1 MGFQPVGNPLPHH
14 FSPILKEADM
24 PLPQRVL
31 GSTGVKVTILGLGGE
46 GVLRTFGYEREAQAV
61 IDAALEEGI
70 TYFETAR
77 AYSGSETY
85 LGKGLHGRRQEIFLT
100 SKSHGR
106 SREEAEGHLALTLRN
121 LHTDYLDL
129 WQVHDLRT
137 TDDLKAL
144 TGAGGALEVF
154 RWAKEEGYARFI
166 GVTGHHDPDILRQA
180 LDLYDFDTVL
190 LPVNPAEPRSQS
202 FLPLAREALD
212 RGLGVIGMKVL
223 ARGLAPQL
231 DLAPV
236 RDYVHYALSQP
247 VSLTVIG
254 CDSPEHVREL
264 AAAAREFQPMAP
276 EDQRRLEEA
285 VIPFARG
292 LMYYKP

>member
-1 MGFQPVGNPLPHH
+1 M
-14 FSPILKEADM
+14 A
-24 PLPQRVL
+24 LPQRAL
-31 GSTGVKVTILGLGGE
+31 GSTGAHVTILGLGGE
-46 GVLRTFGYEREAQAV
+46 GVLRTFGYQQEAQAV
-61 IDAALEEGI
+61 IDAALKAGI
-70 TYFETAR
+70 TYFESAR

-85 LGKGLHGRRQEIFLT
+85 LGKGLKGHRDRIFLT

-106 SREEAEGHLALTLRN
+106 TREEAEGHLATTLKN
-121 LHTDYLDL
+121 LQTDHLDL
-129 WQVHDLRT
+129 WQVHDVRSRR
-137 TDDLKAL
+137 DLEAL
-144 TGAGGALEVF
+144 SASGGALEVF

-166 GVTGHHDPDILRQA
+166 GVTGHHDPAILRQA

-212 RGLGVIGMKVL
+212 KGLGVIGMKVL
-223 ARGLAPQL
+223 ARGLVAQL
-231 DLAPV
+231 GLAPV

-247 VSLTVIG
+247 VSLVVIG
-254 CDSPEHVREL
+254 CDSPDHVQEL
-264 AAAAREFQPMAP
+264 VQAAREFQPLTI

-285 VIPFARG
+285 VTPFAKG

>member
-1 MGFQPVGNPLPHH
+1 
-14 FSPILKEADM
+14 M

-31 GSTGVKVTILGLGGE
+31 GNTGVKVTILGLGGE
-46 GVLRTFGYEREAQAV
+46 GVLRTFGYEQEAQAMV
-61 IDAALEEGI
+61 AAALEEGI
-70 TYFETAR
+70 TYFESAR
-77 AYSGSETY
+77 AYSGSEAY
-85 LGKGLHGRRQEIFLT
+85 LGKALKGRRQEIFLT

-121 LHTDYLDL
+121 LRTDYLDL
-129 WQVHDLRT
+129 WQVHDVRT
-137 TDDLKAL
+137 ADDLKAL
-144 TGAGGALEVF
+144 TAPNGALEVF

-180 LDLYDFDTVL
+180 LDLYNFDTVL

-231 DLAPV
+231 ALAPV

-264 AAAAREFQPMAP
+264 AAAAREFQPMAA
-276 EDQRRLEEA
+276 EEQRRLEEA
-285 VIPFARG
+285 VVPFAKG